1 LRNFVKPQTAT
12 SRNTGEAA
20 ACDLAFPERRGWF
33 CEYYA
38 EMSTWS
44 EVPAAFKDWT
54 EREDREGH
62 QRTRALA
69 LPFTARD
76 IETETT
82 LSNGV
87 TTSLFEHPAA
97 ELSVDDSAP
106 LGEDRRQP
114 DHIA

>member
-54 EREDREGH
+54 EFEDREGH

-87 TTSLFEHPAA
+87 TTLT
-97 ELSVDDSAP
+97 
-106 LGEDRRQP
+106 
-114 DHIA
+114 I